1 MQILC
6 FLGCHKYRKLIDLT
20 PGHRMIGCNRCKKR
34 WAMSDQ
40 FEALVEWDDEIQE
53 LYELSGFKFTN

>member
-1 MQILC
+1 
-6 FLGCHKYRKLIDLT
+6 
-20 PGHRMIGCNRCKKR
+20 MIGCNRCKKR